1 MDKFT
6 PTDEQWEKMRRHI
19 KSDRYK
25 KDDFFVF
32 ETLAVGDRIVP
43 DRYVKITPALL
54 DIMRQDAHQGVS
66 LMLNHNW
73 SQSGV
78 QSIPI
83 GRVFDARLG
92 PGTQDGETLSLYTT
106 QYILRDDS
114 KVDGYSKNDIIN
126 LIESGILADTSIGW
140 GTDIQ
145 SYKCSIC
152 GNCYYDLRKCDHYAG
167 RKYIVNEETNE
178 VKTCIVEA
186 YPPQE
191 LHAGNNVLMENSIV
205 FDGAYPNAIIQSSI
219 GNIGNLKNGFKVLEG
234 KQQLSEKDIIIGYS
248 LNGNA
253 NLLYKVEEEGGKQDM
268 ILSNDV
274 DQEEVENVEE
284 VEETEEINE
293 TETTETTE
301 TTENSTEETENS
313 TESAEN
319 NEESTETTEEVELT
333 ESTESSEE
341 LSGEATGEALYTEK
355 DILEKFDNISD
366 NVESLI
372 MLAKEGLSHRNN
384 VISKALES
392 GVHSM
397 GNSFNKDVFEKTF
410 SNLDTNAIEEM
421 GKTWEEEAN
430 SKFKKNKVSKQDF
443 SKSKNENHQYSSIK
457 LDMKQFK
464 TGNY

>member
-1 MDKFT
+1 MDRFT

-19 KSDRYK
+19 KGDRYK

-43 DRYVKITPALL
+43 DRNIKITPALL
-54 DIMRQDAHQGVS
+54 DIMKQDAQQGVS

-73 SQSGV
+73 SQMGV

-83 GRVFDARLG
+83 GKVFDARLG
-92 PGTQDGETLSLYTT
+92 AGTQEGETTALFTT

-140 GTDIQ
+140 GTDTQ

-152 GNCYYDLRKCDHYAG
+152 GNCYYDYRHCDHIAG

-219 GNIGNLKNGFKVLEG
+219 GNIGQLKNGFKVLED
-234 KQQLSEKDIIIGYS
+234 KQQLSERGIIIGYS

-253 NLLYKVEEEGGKQDM
+253 NLLYKVEEEGGKKDM
-268 ILSNDV
+268 VLNNGEESEVV
-274 DQEEVENVEE
+274 DNNVATEEVVEE
-284 VEETEEINE
+284 
-293 TETTETTE
+293 
-301 TTENSTEETENS
+301 
-313 TESAEN
+313 
-319 NEESTETTEEVELT
+319 TETTEEVT
-333 ESTESSEE
+333 ENPTEENSTENAENDAESSEATDE
-341 LSGEATGEALYTEK
+341 EPRDGEPTGEALYTEK

-366 NVESLI
+366 NMESLI
-372 MLAKEGLSHRNN
+372 TLAKEGLNHRNN

-392 GVHSM
+392 GIHSM
-397 GNSFNKDVFEKTF
+397 GNAFKKDVFEKTF
-410 SNLDTNAIEEM
+410 SNLDTDAIEEM
-421 GKTWEEEAN
+421 GKTWEEEAKA
-430 SKFKKNKVSKQDF
+430 KFNKPKVSKQDF
-443 SKSKNENHQYSSIK
+443 SKNENQDSSIRT
-457 LDMKQFK
+457 DMIKQLK

>member
-19 KSDRYK
+19 KGDRYK

-43 DRYVKITPALL
+43 DRNIKITPSLL
-54 DIMRQDAHQGVS
+54 DIMRQDAQQGVS

-73 SQSGV
+73 SQRGV

-83 GRVFDARLG
+83 GKVFDARLG
-92 PGTQDGETLSLYTT
+92 AGTQEGETTALYTT

-140 GTDIQ
+140 GTDTQ

-152 GNCYYDLRKCDHYAG
+152 GNCYYDYRHCEHIAG

-219 GNIGNLKNGFKVLEG
+219 GNNGNLKNGFKILDN
-234 KQQLSEKDIIIGYS
+234 KKQLSEKDIIIGYS

-268 ILSNDV
+268 ILNNDV
-274 DQEEVENVEE
+274 EQEEEVVVEE
-284 VEETEEINE
+284 VEVEKTETETVNE

-301 TTENSTEETENS
+301 EVENNGEETE
-313 TESAEN
+313 EVEN
-319 NEESTETTEEVELT
+319 VETTEEAT
-333 ESTESSEE
+333 EA
-341 LSGEATGEALYTEK
+341 EATSEALYTEK

-366 NVESLI
+366 NIENLI
-372 MLAKEGLSHRNN
+372 TLAKEGLNHRNN

-397 GNSFNKDVFEKTF
+397 GNAFKKEVFEKTF
-410 SNLDTNAIEEM
+410 SNLDTEAIEEM
-421 GKTWEEEAN
+421 GETWEEEAN
-430 SKFKKNKVSKQDF
+430 SKFKKDKVSKQDF
-443 SKSKNENHQYSSIK
+443 SKSKNENQDSSIR

-464 TGNY
+464 TGIY

>member
-1 MDKFT
+1 MDRFT

-19 KSDRYK
+19 KGDRYK

-43 DRYVKITPALL
+43 DRNIKITPALL
-54 DIMRQDAHQGVS
+54 DIMKQDAQQGVS

-73 SQSGV
+73 SQMGV

-83 GRVFDARLG
+83 GKVFDARLG
-92 PGTQDGETLSLYTT
+92 AGTQEGETTTLFTT

-140 GTDIQ
+140 GTDTQ

-152 GNCYYDLRKCDHYAG
+152 GNCYYDYRHCDHIAG

-219 GNIGNLKNGFKVLEG
+219 GNIGQLKNGFKVLED
-234 KQQLSEKDIIIGYS
+234 KQQLSERGIIIGYS

-253 NLLYKVEEEGGKQDM
+253 NLLYKVEEEGGKKDM
-268 ILSNDV
+268 VLNNGEESEVV
-274 DQEEVENVEE
+274 DNNVATEEVVEE
-284 VEETEEINE
+284 
-293 TETTETTE
+293 
-301 TTENSTEETENS
+301 
-313 TESAEN
+313 
-319 NEESTETTEEVELT
+319 TETTEEVT
-333 ESTESSEE
+333 ENPTEENSTENAENDAESSEATDE
-341 LSGEATGEALYTEK
+341 EPRDGEPTGEALYAEK

-366 NVESLI
+366 NMESLI
-372 MLAKEGLSHRNN
+372 TLAKEGLNHRNN

-392 GVHSM
+392 GIHSM
-397 GNSFNKDVFEKTF
+397 GNAFKKDVFEKTF
-410 SNLDTNAIEEM
+410 SNLDTDAIEEM
-421 GKTWEEEAN
+421 GKTWEEEAKA
-430 SKFKKNKVSKQDF
+430 KFNKPKVSKQDF
-443 SKSKNENHQYSSIK
+443 SKNENQDSSIRT
-457 LDMKQFK
+457 DMIKQLK

>member
-1 MDKFT
+1 M
-6 PTDEQWEKMRRHI
+6 
-19 KSDRYK
+19 
-25 KDDFFVF
+25 
-32 ETLAVGDRIVP
+32 P
-43 DRYVKITPALL
+43 DRNIKITPALL
-54 DIMRQDAHQGVS
+54 DIMRQDAQQGVS

-73 SQSGV
+73 SQLGV

-83 GRVFDARLG
+83 GKVFDARLG
-92 PGTQDGETLSLYTT
+92 AGTQEGETTSLYTT

-140 GTDIQ
+140 GTDTQ

-152 GNCYYDLRKCDHYAG
+152 GNCYYDYRHCEHIAG

-178 VKTCIVEA
+178 VKTCIIEA

-219 GNIGNLKNGFKVLEG
+219 GNIGNLKNGFKVLED

-253 NLLYKVEEEGGKQDM
+253 NLLYKVGEEGGKQDM
-268 ILSNDV
+268 ILNNDV

-284 VEETEEINE
+284 VEETEVE
-293 TETTETTE
+293 TVETI
-301 TTENSTEETENS
+301 EET
-313 TESAEN
+313 
-319 NEESTETTEEVELT
+319 ESTETEATEATEDAEGTETDNVEA
-333 ESTESSEE
+333 SEA
-341 LSGEATGEALYTEK
+341 EATGEALYTEK

-366 NVESLI
+366 NIESLI
-372 MLAKEGLSHRNN
+372 TLAKEGLNHRTN
-384 VISKALES
+384 VISKALEG

-397 GNSFNKDVFEKTF
+397 GNAFKKDIFEKTF
-410 SNLDTNAIEEM
+410 SNLDTEAIEEM
-421 GKTWEEEAN
+421 GKTWEAEAN
-430 SKFKKNKVSKQDF
+430 AKFNKSKVSKQDF
-443 SKSKNENHQYSSIK
+443 SKKEKQNSSIR

>member
-1 MDKFT
+1 MDRFT

-19 KSDRYK
+19 KGDRYK

-43 DRYVKITPALL
+43 DRNIKITPALL
-54 DIMRQDAHQGVS
+54 DIMRQDAQQGVS

-73 SQSGV
+73 SRSGI

-83 GRVFDARLG
+83 GKVFDARLG
-92 PGTQDGETLSLYTT
+92 AGTQEGETTALFTT

-140 GTDIQ
+140 GTDTQ

-152 GNCYYDLRKCDHYAG
+152 GNCYYDYRHCDHIAG

-219 GNIGNLKNGFKVLEG
+219 GNIGQLKNGFKVLED
-234 KQQLSEKDIIIGYS
+234 KQQLSERGIIIGYS

-253 NLLYKVEEEGGKQDM
+253 NLLYKVEEEGGKKDM
-268 ILSNDV
+268 VLNNGEESEVV
-274 DQEEVENVEE
+274 DNNVATEEVVEE
-284 VEETEEINE
+284 
-293 TETTETTE
+293 
-301 TTENSTEETENS
+301 
-313 TESAEN
+313 
-319 NEESTETTEEVELT
+319 TETTEEVT
-333 ESTESSEE
+333 ENPTEETSTEETPTEGTENDAEGSYAAD
-341 LSGEATGEALYTEK
+341 GEPIGEALYTEK

-366 NVESLI
+366 NMESLI
-372 MLAKEGLSHRNN
+372 TLAKEGLNHRNN

-392 GVHSM
+392 GIHSM
-397 GNSFNKDVFEKTF
+397 GNAFKKDVFEKTF
-410 SNLDTNAIEEM
+410 SNLDTDAIEEM
-421 GKTWEEEAN
+421 GKTWEEEAKA
-430 SKFKKNKVSKQDF
+430 KFNKPKVSKQDF
-443 SKSKNENHQYSSIK
+443 SKNENQDSSIRT
-457 LDMKQFK
+457 DMIKQLK

>member
-1 MDKFT
+1 MDRFT

-19 KSDRYK
+19 KGDRYK

-43 DRYVKITPALL
+43 DRNIKITPALL
-54 DIMRQDAHQGVS
+54 DIMRQDAQQGVS

-73 SQSGV
+73 SRSGI

-83 GRVFDARLG
+83 GKVFDARLG
-92 PGTQDGETLSLYTT
+92 AGTQEGETTALFTT

-140 GTDIQ
+140 GTDTQ

-152 GNCYYDLRKCDHYAG
+152 GNCYYDYRHCDHIAG

-219 GNIGNLKNGFKVLEG
+219 GNIGQLKNGFKVLED
-234 KQQLSEKDIIIGYS
+234 KQQLSERGIIIGYS

-253 NLLYKVEEEGGKQDM
+253 NLLYKVEEEGGKKDM
-268 ILSNDV
+268 VLNNGEESEVV
-274 DQEEVENVEE
+274 DNNVATEEVV
-284 VEETEEINE
+284 NE
-293 TETTETTE
+293 TETTEGV
-301 TTENSTEETENS
+301 TENSTEETS
-313 TESAEN
+313 TEETPTEGTENDAEG
-319 NEESTETTEEVELT
+319 SDAAD
-333 ESTESSEE
+333 
-341 LSGEATGEALYTEK
+341 GEPTGEALYTEK

-366 NVESLI
+366 NMESLI
-372 MLAKEGLSHRNN
+372 TLAKEGLNHRNN

-392 GVHSM
+392 GIHSM
-397 GNSFNKDVFEKTF
+397 GNAFKKDVFEKTF
-410 SNLDTNAIEEM
+410 SNLDTDAIEEM
-421 GKTWEEEAN
+421 GKTWEEEAKA
-430 SKFKKNKVSKQDF
+430 KFNKPKVSKQDF
-443 SKSKNENHQYSSIK
+443 SKNENQDSSIRI
-457 LDMKQFK
+457 DMIKQLK